1 MKNDHTLI
9 IGGGIVGASLALKLA
24 QAKRPVTLVD
34 ARPKRDDAHW
44 QDKLSQR
51 DARVYA
57 LSLAS
62 IGLLTDIGVWQKI
75 AISERKA
82 DYSQMQVWQ
91 LNGIGEL
98 KFGDDCADNKSTDNK
113 STGNKGTDNNATG
126 NNEKGN
132 EGSDTPKLL
141 GSMVEPTVIEYA
153 LWQRLFEDDVSD
165 YLTVIAG
172 HKVMQMDWLGSEQGY
187 RITLDNETA
196 IEANLLVGS
205 DGRGSFVRRQAGIEL
220 DTLDYKQTAICCA
233 IQTAKPHQAT
243 ARQAMLPTGTLAL
256 LPLADITDED
266 KVNPQHWQS
275 VVWTLPRNQALE
287 LEIQEPRII
296 ADKLAAASTY
306 ELGAINQIESIA
318 SFPLM
323 AQQARN
329 YVADNLVLIGDAAHG
344 VHPLAGQGL
353 NLGMLDVQALSD
365 QLERDF
371 ARSGGKLWGA
381 NQTLRTYER
390 MRRPHN
396 SLMMH
401 SFSALNWLFA
411 GEFAQLRPIQQLRNE
426 GMSRVSKI
434 KPLMRLFA
442 KQASGV

>member
-1 MKNDHTLI
+1 MTNNHTLI
-9 IGGGIVGASLALKLA
+9 IGGGIVGTTLALKLA
-24 QAKRPVTLVD
+24 QAKMPVTLID
-34 ARPKRDDAHW
+34 ARPARDKSAW
-44 QDKLSQR
+44 QQVLRRR

-62 IGLLTDIGVWQKI
+62 IALLKDVGAWQKI
-75 AISERKA
+75 ALSGRKA

-91 LNGIGEL
+91 LNGMGEL
-98 KFGDDCADNKSTDNK
+98 LFGDSESIAP
-113 STGNKGTDNNATG
+113 
-126 NNEKGN
+126 E
-132 EGSDTPKLL
+132 LL
-141 GSMVEPTVIEYA
+141 GSMVEPAVIEHA
-153 LWQRLFEDDVSD
+153 LWQRLSEEDFGD

-172 HKVMQMDWLGSEQGY
+172 HKVVGMDWLGAQQGY
-187 RITLDNETA
+187 RVTLDNDTA
-196 IEANLLVGS
+196 IDAQLLIGA
-205 DGRGSFVRRQAGIEL
+205 DGRGSFVRKQAGIEI
-220 DTLDYKQTAICCA
+220 DILDYNQTAICCA

-266 KVNPQHWQS
+266 KASPQHWQS
-275 VVWTLPRNQALE
+275 IVWTLPRNQALALIE
-287 LEIQEPRII
+287 EEERVI
-296 ADKLAAASTY
+296 ADKLAAASNY
-306 ELGAINQIESIA
+306 ELGAISQIESIA
-318 SFPLM
+318 SFPLT
-323 AQQARN
+323 AQQAKS

-353 NLGMLDVQALSD
+353 NLGMLDVQALSE
-365 QLERDF
+365 QLMHDF
-371 ARSGGKLWGA
+371 ARSGGTLWGS

-390 MRRPHN
+390 LRRPHN

-411 GEFAQLRPIQQLRNE
+411 GSLAQMRPVQQIRSE
-426 GMSRVSKI
+426 GMYRVGKI

>member
-1 MKNDHTLI
+1 MKNNHTLI

-24 QAKRPVTLVD
+24 QAKRRVTLID
-34 ARPKRDDAHW
+34 ARPKRNDADW
-44 QDKLSQR
+44 QEKLSHR

-62 IGLLTDIGVWQKI
+62 IELLKDIGTWQKI
-75 AISERKA
+75 ATSGRKA

-98 KFGDDCADNKSTDNK
+98 KFGDEDSCDKKNSA
-113 STGNKGTDNNATG
+113 
-126 NNEKGN
+126 
-132 EGSDTPKLL
+132 PKLL
-141 GSMVEPTVIEYA
+141 GSMVEPTVVEYA
-153 LWQRLFEDDVSD
+153 LWQRLQEDDVKD

-172 HKVMQMDWLGSEQGY
+172 QKVIQMDWRGAQQGY
-187 RITLDNETA
+187 RVTLDDGTA
-196 IEANLLVGS
+196 IDAGLLIGS

-220 DTLDYKQTAICCA
+220 DTLDYNQTAICCA

-256 LPLADITDED
+256 LPLADITAED
-266 KVNPQHWQS
+266 KANPQHWQS

-287 LEIQEPRII
+287 LETQEPRVI

-306 ELGAINQIESIA
+306 ELGAISQIESIA
-318 SFPLM
+318 SFPLT
-323 AQQARN
+323 AQQARS

-353 NLGMLDVQALSD
+353 NLGMLDVQALSH
-365 QLERDF
+365 QLEHDF
-371 ARSGGKLWGA
+371 ARSGGTLWGA
-381 NQTLRTYER
+381 TQTLRTYER
-390 MRRPHN
+390 LRRPHN